1 MKIQKKKFLRVGV
14 GGGGP
19 IRGWGGGG
27 WGSKGDVGYGGCK
40 PRIKG
45 IDKCK

>member
-1 MKIQKKKFLRVGV
+1 MGGGE
-14 GGGGP
+14 GGGGALSGKGV
-19 IRGWGGGG
+19 RVDVNGEEM
-27 WGSKGDVGYGGCK
+27 GDVGYGGCK